1 MTHILTSWGGH
12 AGGWALFWVG
22 NGKHKKNSDSQN
34 PSIHCPTT
42 QAEYHAPPLLKI
54 LGFGRAPYPILLL
67 YPQKGWSIH
76 IGSPTLPD
84 QIRHNNQLFPGAGAH
99 SIKDTPLAQLAI
111 LAVIRTVDSS
121 CFEHSRPC
129 SLISHFLLH
138 LLSASTASLSIDMD
152 SSTICHST
160 ATLAIDTNAKAI
172 DMALSQKEVFGGAL
186 SSAKISKP
194 SSPSSSTNNDG
205 TSHKEVSSDEEER
218 H

>member
-1 MTHILTSWGGH
+1 MQEGGPFFGWAMESTKRILTVRIH
-12 AGGWALFWVG
+12 
-22 NGKHKKNSDSQN
+22 Q
-34 PSIHCPTT
+34 SIV
-42 QAEYHAPPLLKI
+42 PPLKQNTMPPPYLKYWD
-54 LGFGRAPYPILLL
+54 FGLRPILLL
-67 YPQKGWSIH
+67 YPQKGRSIH

-99 SIKDTPLAQLAI
+99 SIKDTPLAQLEI
-111 LAVIRTVDSS
+111 LAVIRTVNSS

-172 DMALSQKEVFGGAL
+172 DMALSHQEVFGGAL
-186 SSAKISKP
+186 SSA
-194 SSPSSSTNNDG
+194 
-205 TSHKEVSSDEEER
+205 
-218 H
+218 